1 MTNVLERRPFRF
13 LRSLGR
19 SRQIATVLFNYGFGD
34 VVERL
39 GLMRYIRWGKRLLF
53 RRRAEQETRLT
64 RPQRIR
70 MALEDLGA
78 TFIKFGQ
85 VISTRPDLV
94 PAEVI
99 AELAKLQEGV
109 PPFDSQTAIEMLEL
123 ELGGPVSTLYAEFDP
138 QPLAAGSLGQVH
150 RARHFDGTPLAVK
163 IRRPHVIR
171 DVERDLELML
181 ELAGMVERHLPEAQ
195 IFDPVGLVTQF
206 ARSIRREMNFFRE
219 ARTVEEF
226 SRLFSHDATLVVPKI
241 FWDLTSEAIIT
252 MEFIDGL
259 RVTDHQG
266 LLAAGLSPKAIAANG
281 ARIFF
286 KQAFEL
292 GLFHGDPHP
301 GNIRILRNGTL
312 GLIDYGMVG
321 RLEEERREQLVD
333 LFLCISQRNVKGAV
347 DLVLVV
353 GVPAQEVDRAL
364 LLSDVRD
371 FIESY
376 YGVDLDRIRMGK
388 LLSDFVAIL
397 SNHGIRYPADLM
409 LLIRATITLEG
420 VGRELDPEFNLA
432 QHLAPFIKQVVSER
446 YNPRR
451 LAQRWKYEAETLLR
465 ALHDV
470 PLHIERT
477 LKKLSHD
484 ELKIQFEHRNLD
496 YLVTELDRSGNRI
509 VVGLLMSSLIV
520 ASALI
525 VRSGTV
531 SGINSTWITIPVFIL
546 SSLLGVWLIYGIFRS
561 GRL

>member
-1 MTNVLERRPFRF
+1 MLDRHPFRF

-19 SRQIATVLFNYGFGD
+19 SRQIATVLLNYGFGD

-39 GLMRYIRWGKRLLF
+39 GLMRYIQWGQRLLF
-53 RRRAEQETRLT
+53 RRRADPETRLT

-94 PAEVI
+94 PPDVI
-99 AELAKLQEGV
+99 SELAKLQEGV
-109 PPFDSQTAIEMLEL
+109 PPFDSQTAIKTLER
-123 ELGGPVSTLYAEFDP
+123 ELNGRVEALFAEFDP

-163 IRRPHVIR
+163 IRRPHIVR

-181 ELAGMVERHLPEAQ
+181 ELAGMVERHLPEAE

-206 ARSIRREMNFFRE
+206 ARSIRREMNFLRE

-226 SRLFSHDATLVVPKI
+226 ARLFSHDATLAVPRMY
-241 FWDLTSEAIIT
+241 WELTSDAVIT
-252 MEFIDGL
+252 MEFVDGL
-259 RVTDHQG
+259 RITDRQG
-266 LLAAGLSPKAIAANG
+266 LLAAGLSPQAIAANG

-301 GNIRILRNGTL
+301 GNIRILRDGTL

-333 LFLCISQRNVKGAV
+333 LFLCIIQRNVRGAV
-347 DLVLVV
+347 ELVLIV
-353 GVPAQEVDRAL
+353 GKPSREVDRGL
-364 LLSDVRD
+364 LQSDLRD

-376 YGVDLDRIRMGK
+376 YGIDLDQIRMGK

-432 QHLAPFIKQVVSER
+432 QHLAPFIKQIVRER

-451 LAQRWKYEAETLLR
+451 LARRWMHEAETFVR

-509 VVGLLMSSLIV
+509 VVGLVMSSLIV

-525 VRSGTV
+525 VRSGTI
-531 SGINSTWITIPVFIL
+531 SGIDSTWITIPVFTL

>member
-1 MTNVLERRPFRF
+1 MPERHPFRF

-39 GLMRYIRWGKRLLF
+39 GLMRYIRWGQRLLF
-53 RRRAEQETRLT
+53 RRRADQETRLT

-85 VISTRPDLV
+85 VMSTRPDLV
-94 PAEVI
+94 PPDVI
-99 AELAKLQEGV
+99 TELTKLQEGV
-109 PPFDSQTAIEMLEL
+109 PPFNSATAIEILER
-123 ELGGPVSTLYAEFDP
+123 ELGGPVNTLYAEFDP

-150 RARHFDGTPLAVK
+150 RAKHFDGTQLAVK
-163 IRRPHVIR
+163 IRRPHVVR
-171 DVERDLELML
+171 DVERDLDLML
-181 ELAGMVERHLPEAQ
+181 ELASMIERHIPEAE
-195 IFDPVGLVTQF
+195 IFDPVGLVQQF
-206 ARSIRREMNFFRE
+206 SRSIRREMNFLRE

-226 SRLFSHDATLVVPKI
+226 SRLFSHDATLVVPRI
-241 FWDLTSEAIIT
+241 YSDLSSDAVIT

-259 RVTDHQG
+259 RVTDHEG

-301 GNIRILRNGTL
+301 GNLRITGNGTL

-353 GVPAQEVDRAL
+353 GKPSQEVDRGL
-364 LLSDVRD
+364 LQADVRD

-376 YGVDLDRIRMGK
+376 YGVELDRLRMGK
-388 LLSDFVAIL
+388 VLSDFVAIL

-420 VGRELDPEFNLA
+420 VGRDLDPEFNLA
-432 QHLAPFIKQVVSER
+432 QHLAPFIKHVVAER
-446 YNPRR
+446 YNPKR
-451 LAQRWKYEAETLLR
+451 LAQRWKYETESLLH

-477 LKKLSHD
+477 LKKLSQD
-484 ELKIQFEHRNLD
+484 ELKIQFEHQNLD

-509 VVGLLMSSLIV
+509 VVGLVMSSLIV

-546 SSLLGVWLIYGIFRS
+546 SSLLGVWLVYGIFRS